1 MIKDKNI
8 VVLGG
13 GTAGWLT
20 ALYLKIIF
28 NQCNITLIESKKIGI
43 LGAGEG
49 SVPVLPRFLSE
60 LGLKLPE
67 VIKSTGGTIKNG
79 ISFENWNGD
88 GKKYFHGFDVK
99 NILNKFKMPPHFSY
113 GCYDYYLKNL
123 VNNNMSFDDNTYP
136 PLLSYQNK
144 VDLDNMSYS
153 YHFDAHKLAE
163 HLKKVGQI
171 RGINLYYDE
180 FKNVKTDE
188 FDNITALNFESGRSQ
203 SCDFVFDCSGFN
215 RLLIGKYYKT
225 KWIDYQKHLP
235 IKKAIPFFLKQDES
249 IKPYTQAIAMKYG
262 WIWKIPLQ
270 HRYGAGYIFDSDYI
284 SDEDAFNEAKEMFPE
299 IEYTRTIKFD
309 AGRYEKV
316 WHKNCIAVGL
326 STGFTEPLEATS
338 IWIAIN
344 QLYKL
349 LHFLPDMFS
358 NKNHR
363 KDLYN
368 KITSDMNDSI
378 LNFLYF
384 HYMTKRTD
392 SLFWKE
398 FRQKN
403 KPPKDLE
410 NLINN
415 IQNCSFHNY
424 DLNTEEQNYS
434 FDYKNYLQVA
444 NGLELLNKKFEL
456 NSYGNLIPSHT
467 EYSYTLKNHIKNA
480 VDHRQFLNS
489 L

>member
-1 MIKDKNI
+1 
-8 VVLGG
+8 
-13 GTAGWLT
+13 
-20 ALYLKIIF
+20 
-28 NQCNITLIESKKIGI
+28 
-43 LGAGEG
+43 
-49 SVPVLPRFLSE
+49 
-60 LGLKLPE
+60 
-67 VIKSTGGTIKNG
+67 
-79 ISFENWNGD
+79 
-88 GKKYFHGFDVK
+88 
-99 NILNKFKMPPHFSY
+99 
-113 GCYDYYLKNL
+113 
-123 VNNNMSFDDNTYP
+123 
-136 PLLSYQNK
+136 LSYQNK

-163 HLKKVGQI
+163 HLKKVGRI

-180 FKNVKTDE
+180 FKNVETDE
-188 FDNITALNFESGRSQ
+188 FDNITALNFESGRSKN
-203 SCDFVFDCSGFN
+203 CDFVFDCSGFN

-249 IKPYTQAIAMKYG
+249 IKPYTEAIAMKYG

-309 AGRYEKV
+309 AGRYENV

-338 IWIAIN
+338 IMIAIN
-344 QLYKL
+344 QLYDL
-349 LHFLPDMFS
+349 LHFLPDIF
-358 NKNHR
+358 NNNNHR

-368 KITSDMNDSI
+368 KITSNMNDSI
-378 LNFLYF
+378 LNFLYL
-384 HYMTKRTD
+384 HYITKRND
-392 SLFWKE
+392 SPFWKE

-410 NLINN
+410 KLIYN
-415 IQNCSFHNY
+415 IQQSNINLF
-424 DLNTEEQNYS
+424 DLNADTKKDIFS
-434 FDYKNYLQVA
+434 ISSYLQVA
-444 NGLELLNKKFEL
+444 HGLELFDKKFTL
-456 NSYGNLIPSHT
+456 NSYGDLIPSNT
-467 EYSYTLKNHIKNA
+467 EYSYMLENHVKNA

>member
-49 SVPVLPRFLSE
+49 SVPVLPKFLSE

-67 VIKSTGGTIKNG
+67 VIKSTGGTLKNG
-79 ISFENWNGD
+79 ICFENWNGD

-99 NILNKFKMPPHFSY
+99 NSLNKFKIPPYFSND
-113 GCYDYYLKNL
+113 CYDYYLKHL
-123 VNNNMSFDDNTYP
+123 INNNMSFDENTYP
-136 PLLSYQNK
+136 NILSFENK
-144 VDLDNMSYS
+144 IDLDNMSYS

-163 HLKKVGQI
+163 YLKKVGQI

-316 WHKNCIAVGL
+316 WYKNCIAVGL

-338 IWIAIN
+338 IWIAIM
-344 QLYKL
+344 QLYNL
-349 LHFLPDMFS
+349 LHFLPDIF
-358 NKNHR
+358 NKFNHR

-368 KITSDMNDSI
+368 KITSNMNDSI
-378 LNFLYF
+378 LNFLYL
-384 HYMTKRTD
+384 HYITKRND
-392 SLFWKE
+392 SLFWRE
-398 FRQKN
+398 FKKKN

-410 NLINN
+410 NLFYN
-415 IQNCSFHNY
+415 IQQSNINIFDFNFKSQNDIFSF
-424 DLNTEEQNYS
+424 TS
-434 FDYKNYLQVA
+434 YLQVA
-444 NGLELLNKKFEL
+444 NGLELFNESFNLNC
-456 NSYGNLIPSHT
+456 YDNLIPSQQ
-467 EYSYTLKNHIKNA
+467 EYNITLKNHIKNA
-480 VDHRQFLNS
+480 IDHRQFLNS